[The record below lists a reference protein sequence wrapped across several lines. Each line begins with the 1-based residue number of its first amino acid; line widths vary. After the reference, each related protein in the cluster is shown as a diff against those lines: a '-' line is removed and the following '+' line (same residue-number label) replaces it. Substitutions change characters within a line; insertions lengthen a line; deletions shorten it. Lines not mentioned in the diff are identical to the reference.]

1 MGKMIQNDVFLDVIS
16 RNEIRVGDI
25 FSVSIDEN
33 QVSKVTKNK
42 YILKKDGLIYTI
54 KDDCGVFDEEL
65 DNILHEGSKLIKEQ
79 YLKHQELLYMLH
91 EANDGLIDDSSLTG
105 VEFEKSSLKYK
116 ILEYSSTDKTGIL
129 LRYTDNK
136 LLLIINFP
144 KYGKVL
150 WNEKGEF
157 NADAAGLK
165 QCIEK
170 YNQKNIKVSHQCM

>member
-1 MGKMIQNDVFLDVIS
+1 
-16 RNEIRVGDI
+16 
-25 FSVSIDEN
+25 
-33 QVSKVTKNK
+33 
-42 YILKKDGLIYTI
+42 
-54 KDDCGVFDEEL
+54 
-65 DNILHEGSKLIKEQ
+65 
-79 YLKHQELLYMLH
+79 MLR

-129 LRYTDNK
+129 LRYMDNK